1 MNRFATCTAKSLL
14 LFFALFAAQSA
25 HAADSSKGSSSSGK
39 IVKWV
44 DEKGV
49 THYGDSIPAQYSG
62 KDNTVINSRGIVI
75 ERNHAAPPPQ
85 VVIEKEKNK
94 EQDRR
99 DRALLASY
107 TTAEEIDLARDRNLQ
122 MDEILLTG
130 LRQRKESV
138 QKRQDS
144 YQQRADNLKKANRP
158 LPEELAQDLK
168 GSKEEVTGIDEQ
180 IKQKQLDMQ
189 ATRTRFEKEKERFIL
204 LKEKA
209 NSTQAVD

>member
-1 MNRFATCTAKSLL
+1 MNRFATCTAKGIL
-14 LFFALFAAQSA
+14 LFLALFAAQSS
-25 HAADSSKGSSSSGK
+25 HAAESSKGSSSGK

-138 QKRQDS
+138 QKRQDG

-158 LPEELAQDLK
+158 IPGELAQDLK
-168 GSKEEVTGIDEQ
+168 GSKDEVAGIDEQ
-180 IKQKQLDMQ
+180 INQKQLDMQ
-189 ATRTRFEKEKERFIL
+189 ATRARFEKEKERFIL

>member
-14 LFFALFAAQSA
+14 LFFALFAAQSG
-25 HAADSSKGSSSSGK
+25 HAADPSKGSSSGK

-138 QKRQDS
+138 QKRQDG
-144 YQQRADNLKKANRP
+144 YQQRADNLKKVNRP

-168 GSKEEVTGIDEQ
+168 GSKEEVAGIDEQ